1 MPKKTP
7 PQPDLEAFN
16 WFILVQYGSVMAHD
30 LQVLQLQAAMCLD
43 ALSYPLCTEDGA
55 DKGEAQKDDA
65 HLGQRSVRLG
75 DRHQEP
81 SWKAEVSNSR
91 WKWDLCHCQ
100 RPSQPN
106 NLIMTCQPDPGRRPF
121 NSYYVVQNMFSGV
134 KGTPTRR
141 KILYGFRNIDQT
153 QFATGCTVQSGV
165 CESGVTLEVP
175 WWKCYKMSQQHP
187 LSVVRNLKH
196 RSLAITCW
204 IFWCWDPCDLTGALA
219 KALVPTSSLRSTRQ
233 AILLGPSERWLGRE

>member
-30 LQVLQLQAAMCLD
+30 LQVLQLHAAMCLD

-55 DKGEAQKDDA
+55 DQGEAQKDDA

-81 SWKAEVSNSR
+81 SWKAEGSNSR
-91 WKWDLCHCQ
+91 WKWDLNA
-100 RPSQPN
+100 RLSQTIWSWPV
-106 NLIMTCQPDPGRRPF
+106 NLILTGGH
-121 NSYYVVQNMFSGV
+121 SIHIIYVVQNMFSGV

-204 IFWCWDPCDLTGALA
+204 TFWCWDPCDLTGALA

-233 AILLGPSERWLGRE
+233 AILLGPWERWLGRE